1 MFFITFKKDEEK
13 LYKQRRKEFYTQLI
27 RRGVF
32 LQPFHHGYICYR
44 HTDEDIDVTVKAVE
58 EALASL

>member
-32 LQPFHHGYICYR
+32 LQPFHHGYVCFR
-44 HTDEDIDVTVKAVE
+44 HTDHDISSTTLAVE
-58 EALASL
+58 EALSLL